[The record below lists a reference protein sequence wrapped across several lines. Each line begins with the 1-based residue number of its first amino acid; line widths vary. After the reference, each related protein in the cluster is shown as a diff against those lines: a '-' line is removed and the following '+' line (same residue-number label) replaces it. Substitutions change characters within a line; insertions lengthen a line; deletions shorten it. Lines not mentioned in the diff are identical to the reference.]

1 MRYSIMNEMQ
11 NHQQALIVVLSY
23 VIGFITAFI
32 MFGLVNDGKD
42 IKEVSLNR
50 LPEDMISDE
59 EVVLE
64 YLEDGLFLTT
74 NGEQHVISAQTDAEV
89 AEPGFHVNIIT
100 STMSPDNKYVLYCAQ
115 MDTAAGACHYF
126 VYSVDDHKTY
136 MVKHRDERALLANND
151 QAQALSWTGN
161 SELKML
167 DFTASAE
174 SLWVMRMEGCDEAWG
189 GACGL

>member
-1 MRYSIMNEMQ
+1 MRYSIMNGMQ

-50 LPEDMISDE
+50 LPEDMISDD
-59 EVVLE
+59 EVTLE

-74 NGEQHVISAQTDAEV
+74 KGEQQIISAQTDAEM
-89 AEPGFHVNIIT
+89 AEPGFHVKIIT
-100 STMSPDNKYVLYCAQ
+100 SSMSPNDKYVLYCAQ
-115 MDTAAGACHYF
+115 MDTAAEACHYF
-126 VYSVDDHKTY
+126 VYSIDEHKTY
-136 MVKHRDERALLANND
+136 MVKHRDDRALLADND
-151 QAQALSWTGN
+151 QVQELSWTDN

-167 DFTASAE
+167 DFTANAE
-174 SLWVMRMEGCDEAWG
+174 SRWEFTLDGCGDGWG